1 MTFLKS
7 LYRKKRKNE
16 TFIRYIS
23 YLLHLWMGLLSC
35 IVVMVICITGCL
47 YAFKNQIIDFANYD
61 HARVRAVG
69 LNPQTLS
76 QVQLELGKR
85 NQILTSLI
93 IHDNPARSWIV
104 SYKEQNVDKTAYY
117 DPYIGQVKGYPDTGS
132 SRFFEIVLDLHRN
145 LMMGNVGRQIV
156 GVSALVFC
164 FLLISGLVLWLPK
177 KLKHLKQALTIKTS
191 AKWARLN
198 YDLHN
203 TLGFYTCLVL
213 FFIAVTGLY
222 ITYPWMKNALIV
234 SLGGSSI
241 AEATAIGSAA
251 GDDAFDNLMSDMIE
265 RQKEKKQKAAE
276 VVSLDDI
283 RNKADQK
290 LNYKAVTSITLP
302 NDENPRY
309 TIIKTNTENFFGM
322 MLPDELT
329 FDKEGKLKTINLFS
343 DLPLD
348 KQFTTLAKPLHTGE
362 IMGLKSV
369 VLYFIVCLIGF
380 SLPITGFV
388 IYWHRYKKNAK
399 V

>member
-1 MTFLKS
+1 M
-7 LYRKKRKNE
+7 
-16 TFIRYIS
+16 I
-23 YLLHLWMGLLSC
+23 
-35 IVVMVICITGCL
+35 ICITGCL

-61 HARVRAVG
+61 HARVRAFG
-69 LNPQTLS
+69 SKPQTPS

-164 FLLISGLVLWLPK
+164 FLLISGLVLWFPK
-177 KLKHLKQALTIKTS
+177 KLKYLKQALTIKTS

-241 AEATAIGSAA
+241 AEATAIGSTAD
-251 GDDAFDNLMSDMIE
+251 DDAFDNLMSDMIE
-265 RQKEKKQKAAE
+265 RQKEKKQKAVQ

-309 TIIKTNTENFFGM
+309 SIIKTNTENFFGM
-322 MLPDELT
+322 MLPDELM
-329 FDKEGKLKTINLFS
+329 LL
-343 DLPLD
+343 
-348 KQFTTLAKPLHTGE
+348 
-362 IMGLKSV
+362 
-369 VLYFIVCLIGF
+369 
-380 SLPITGFV
+380 
-388 IYWHRYKKNAK
+388 
-399 V
+399 